1 MEHGPQDRSGRGEGR
16 MNVSAG
22 DRSPMGDRIALVSS
36 APCGLLRCSS
46 RALVGPEARSAAV
59 DGALVSLL

>member
-1 MEHGPQDRSGRGEGR
+1 